1 MVMKNFCRYLGG
13 TALRP
18 NATFHALQA
27 DPKRVSKSFKAILL
41 IGVLYTITVV
51 MLAAAGALITAPAFL
66 ALSPENYY
74 FCEMF
79 FALPVMV
86 LAWILAAGFVQFLS
100 RWGKG
105 SGTFEGTLAALGFA
119 VTVPFLLTWIPETAF
134 AVLLHLGM
142 RQEEFMDLWT
152 KPGFLQTFALFYQ
165 IVAAV
170 WIFLLITIAV
180 GVSQKMKWR
189 RAIPIGLL
197 TTLLFLA
204 VLIVFIR

>member
-1 MVMKNFCRYLGG
+1 MKNFCRYLGG
-13 TALRP
+13 TAFSP
-18 NATFHALQA
+18 NTAFHALQA

-51 MLAAAGALITAPAFL
+51 MLAAAGALTTAPTFL
-66 ALSPENYY
+66 SLSPENYY
-74 FCEMF
+74 FYEMF

-86 LAWILAAGFVQFLS
+86 LAWILASGFVQLLS

-119 VTVPFLLTWIPETAF
+119 VTVPFFLTWIPETAF

-142 RQEEFMDLWT
+142 KQEEFMDLWT
-152 KPGFLQTFALFYQ
+152 KPGLLQMFAFAYQ

-170 WIFLLITIAV
+170 WIFFLITIAI
-180 GVSQKMKWR
+180 GVSQKMNWR

-197 TTLLFLA
+197 TTILFLA
-204 VLIVFIR
+204 VIIVFIR

>member
-1 MVMKNFCRYLGG
+1 MKNFCRYLGG
-13 TALRP
+13 TAFSP
-18 NATFHALQA
+18 SATFHALKA

-41 IGVLYTITVV
+41 IGVLYTVTVV
-51 MLAAAGALITAPAFL
+51 MLAAAGALITAPSFL

-86 LAWILAAGFVQFLS
+86 LAWILAAGFIQLLS

-119 VTVPFLLTWIPETAF
+119 VTVPFFLTWIPETAF

-142 RQEEFMDLWT
+142 KQEEFMELWT
-152 KPGFLQTFALFYQ
+152 RPGILQTFALAYQ
-165 IVAAV
+165 IAAAV
-170 WIFLLITIAV
+170 WVFALITIAV
-180 GVSQKMKWR
+180 GVSQRMKWR
-189 RAIPIGLL
+189 RAVPIGFL
-197 TTLLFLA
+197 TTILFLA
-204 VLIVFIR
+204 VLLVFIR